1 MSLPDYRVSAAATDE
16 AIAVAARVRAWQA
29 QRGIEGTALARLHA
43 WLRHAVVYHSNAL
56 DTPAGDGLT
65 EVETKTV
72 LVDGLTV
79 PKSLRDHLWAVN
91 LSVACDRVDKWGQD
105 AAPIDEAQIL
115 ALNGV
120 LLRGIDEAGA
130 GSYRTVAIYLTDAAF
145 EPPPAEDV
153 PPQMRAF
160 VAWLATATTAAG
172 DDAALVQAAQLHAW
186 FETIHPFV
194 DGNGRAGRLLVDLWL
209 LKRGLLRALV
219 RAEARGRYREALRS
233 AQATGELSPLVQLF
247 TESVGMMLAEH
258 ERASQPR

>member
-1 MSLPDYRVSAAATDE
+1 MTNVPEYRVSSAATNE

-29 QRGIEGTALARLHA
+29 QRGVESTELARLHA
-43 WLRHAVVYHSNAL
+43 WMRHAVVYHSNAL
-56 DTPAGDGLT
+56 DELGEDALT

-72 LVDGLTV
+72 LVDGRTV
-79 PKSLRDHLWAVN
+79 GKPLKQHLWAVN
-91 LSVACDRVDKWGQD
+91 MAVACDRVERWGLEP
-105 AAPIDEAQIL
+105 APIDEAQIL
-115 ALNGV
+115 ALNGI

-130 GSYRTVAIYLTDAAF
+130 GSYRTVAVYLTDAAF

-153 PPQMRAF
+153 PAQMRAF
-160 VAWLATATTAAG
+160 AAWMREPSDGHAEG
-172 DDAALVQAAQLHAW
+172 ALVQAARMHAW

-209 LKRGLLRALV
+209 LKHGLLRALI
-219 RAEARGRYREALRS
+219 RAEARGRYREALRA